1 MCLMTDDDV
10 LNALPITENIQLPSK
25 GTLIILKPFC
35 FASTFNCFNS
45 AIRFSGKLLR
55 SKSEPNS
62 ISASVLDGDNDLRN
76 DSGIAIGKLEATKSL
91 NLPLLIY
98 YVLIFRQTSGTTR

>member
-1 MCLMTDDDV
+1 MTDDDV

-35 FASTFNCFNS
+35 FASTLIVLILQFDS
-45 AIRFSGKLLR
+45 QVIVKIKIRTQFYFSFCSGWR
-55 SKSEPNS
+55 Y
-62 ISASVLDGDNDLRN
+62 DLRN
-76 DSGIAIGKLEATKSL
+76 DSGIAIGKLEATKSSKS
-91 NLPLLIY
+91 PLLIY